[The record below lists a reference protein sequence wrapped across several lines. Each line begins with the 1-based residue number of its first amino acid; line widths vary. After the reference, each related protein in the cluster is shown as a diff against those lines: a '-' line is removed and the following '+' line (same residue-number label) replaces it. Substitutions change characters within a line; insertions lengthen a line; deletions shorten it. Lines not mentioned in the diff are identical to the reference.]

1 MAFIKKNSA
10 AVEAIKPVQNE
21 IDAVANIAKDA
32 VKLSTARIPGVADM
46 EKLQKSL
53 APKGRD
59 FDAEARG
66 KTRCALEE
74 AWAQSPLIP
83 MLLKEP
89 HNREELHALLDEIVS
104 ERMKRIFP
112 NG

>member
-1 MAFIKKNSA
+1 MAFIKKALVNPADGA
-10 AVEAIKPVQNE
+10 ARAELVATKLIPTHEEHVKAAI
-21 IDAVANIAKDA
+21 D
-32 VKLSTARIPGVADM
+32 SSR
-46 EKLQKSL
+46 
-53 APKGRD
+53 RD
-59 FDAEARG
+59 FAAEARG

-74 AWAQSPLIP
+74 AWAQSPLLP

-89 HNREELHALLDEIVS
+89 QSREELHALLDEIVS